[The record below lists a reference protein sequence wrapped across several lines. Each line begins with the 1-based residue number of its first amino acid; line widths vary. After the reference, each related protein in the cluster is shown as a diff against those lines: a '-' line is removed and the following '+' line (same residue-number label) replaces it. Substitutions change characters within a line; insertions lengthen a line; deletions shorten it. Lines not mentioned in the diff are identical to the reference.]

1 MYEITNP
8 LTGQVFTPGKG
19 NCWKNDLK
27 KFKGLVADSR
37 IVFGKDGKG
46 RPQRK
51 RFLWEA
57 EERGL
62 TPNTWWDDVGTTTN
76 GTMELKAILG
86 DKLFN
91 NPKPLSLL
99 RKVLLLGS
107 AKNSIVL
114 DSFAGSGT
122 TAHAVLAQNKQDGGS
137 RKFILIEC
145 EDYANKI
152 TAERMRR
159 VIKGVPKAR
168 NEDLKEGLG
177 GSFTYC
183 TLGQEINVDTLLKG
197 HKLPDFETLARY
209 VFYTATG
216 QTLEKVAKPGKDFF
230 VGETDI
236 YCVHLVYKPD
246 REFLRSGA
254 SALNSELVQRT
265 RPATNP
271 RKKPSCLRRQNSWGN
286 GSSPNTESSLR
297 NSHMPYTACW
307 VTNNVWS

>member
-1 MYEITNP
+1 MFDENAMFKLPAILEGFANPDNDPRGPWKADPFEAGGVRPNQMYEITNAH
-8 LTGQVFTPGKG
+8 TGQVFTPGKG

-27 KFKGLVADSR
+27 KFKELVADSR

-57 EERGL
+57 KERGL

-107 AKNSIVL
+107 AKDSIVL

-122 TAHAVLAQNKQDGGS
+122 TAHAVLAQNKQDGGD

-145 EDYANKI
+145 EDYAEQNHRG
-152 TAERMRR
+152 AHSSGDQRC
-159 VIKGVPKAR
+159 P
-168 NEDLKEGLG
+168 EG
-177 GSFTYC
+177 
-183 TLGQEINVDTLLKG
+183 
-197 HKLPDFETLARY
+197 
-209 VFYTATG
+209 
-216 QTLEKVAKPGKDFF
+216 
-230 VGETDI
+230 
-236 YCVHLVYKPD
+236 
-246 REFLRSGA
+246 
-254 SALNSELVQRT
+254 T
-265 RPATNP
+265 R
-271 RKKPSCLRRQNSWGN
+271 
-286 GSSPNTESSLR
+286 
-297 NSHMPYTACW
+297 
-307 VTNNVWS
+307 